1 MYKSQ
6 ADAMVAGGFRAA
18 GYASIHMDDC
28 WEQKDPPRDPATN
41 KLRAEPTRFPNG
53 MKALGDY
60 YHSKNVSFAAYT
72 AESPTTCGGYPAS
85 ANHEALDAKTFAE
98 WGVDYMKVDGCG
110 PADYYAEGYKAMGA
124 GLEASGRDIVY
135 SCSWPAYTGANESTK
150 PFQTYIDDGCN
161 LWRNYRDIQCNWHS
175 LGDIIQHWGDYGHAL
190 QPWAGPGHWHD
201 MDMLLIGTISQGH
214 DGGVAGQRCVS
225 PAEEQTQ
232 MAIWA
237 LSAAPLIMG
246 NDMRN
251 VSAASKAILFNERA
265 IAVSQDPLGKMG
277 IRLTPNQ
284 QKQVWA
290 RTLTPNAGK
299 TRKAA
304 VGLFNAGE
312 DAPPAPLPTSGCKTW
327 TKTSGTYYEGATNVG
342 EMAAGTTL
350 AEAEATCC
358 ANDKCAGF
366 SFSKDGSA
374 PGFYKAPPLG
384 ALTVNAAYDGYARPA
399 EVPSGPAPTPAPGAP
414 ADIAFKFADI
424 PGFESIAPNAAV
436 TVTDVWS
443 GVTTTVT
450 TGEYTARAVASHGT
464 AFLTIEM

>member
-1 MYKSQ
+1 MLVSFAALATSTNKLSRTPPMGWMSWEVFRCNIECDADPENCISEHMYKSQ
-6 ADAMVAGGFRAA
+6 ADAMVEGGFRDA

-28 WEQKDPPRDPATN
+28 WEQKDPPRDPTTN
-41 KLRAEPTRFPNG
+41 KLRAEPTRFPSG

-60 YHSKNVSFAAYT
+60 YHSKNISFAAYT

-110 PADYYAEGYKAMGA
+110 PAGYYAEGYKAMGA
-124 GLEASGRDIVY
+124 GLQASGRDIVY
-135 SCSWPAYTGANESTK
+135 SCSWPAYTGKNESTK

-161 LWRNYRDIQCNWHS
+161 LWRNYADIQCNWNS
-175 LGDIIQHWGDYGHAL
+175 LSGIIQHWGDYGHAL

-201 MDMLLIGTISQGH
+201 MDMLLIGTVSQGH
-214 DGGVAGQRCVS
+214 DGGIAGRRCVS
-225 PAEEQTQ
+225 PEEEQTQ

-237 LSAAPLIMG
+237 ISAAPLIMG

-265 IAVSQDPLGKMG
+265 LAVSQDPLGKMG

-290 RTLTPNAGK
+290 RTLTPNAKEGM

-304 VGLFNAGE
+304 VGLMNAH
-312 DAPPAPLPTSGCKTW
+312 DASPAPLPTSGCKKW
-327 TKTSGTYYEGATNVG
+327 TKTEGKYYESATNVG
-342 EMAAGTTL
+342 EIPAGTTL
-350 AEAEATCC
+350 EEAEAACC

-366 SFSKDGSA
+366 SFPKLAGLPA
-374 PGFYKAPPLG
+374 FYKAPPLG
-384 ALTVNAAYDGYARPA
+384 AFTVNAKYDGYVRPA
-399 EVPSGPAPTPAPGAP
+399 EVPSGPAPAPAPAEP
-414 ADIAFKFADI
+414 VDITFK
-424 PGFESIAPNAAV
+424 V
-436 TVTDVWS
+436 C
-443 GVTTTVT
+443 
-450 TGEYTARAVASHGT
+450 
-464 AFLTIEM
+464 